1 MSVTACTMSS
11 ASSARGAPML
21 TSSSMRA
28 ARDLLRDVD
37 LDAGQVAVAELPLE
51 LRPARSG

>member
-1 MSVTACTMSS
+1 MSVTARTMSS

-21 TSSSMRA
+21 TSSSIA
-28 ARDLLRDVD
+28 PPGDLLRDVD

-51 LRPARSG
+51 LRPARWG